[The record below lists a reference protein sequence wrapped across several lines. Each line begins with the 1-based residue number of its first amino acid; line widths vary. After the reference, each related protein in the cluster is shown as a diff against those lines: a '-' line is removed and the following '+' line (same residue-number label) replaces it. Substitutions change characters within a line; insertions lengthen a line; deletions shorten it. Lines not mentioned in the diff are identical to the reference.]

1 GKHQDSLRVLFTRFV
16 ITPSRTLSCDRHNPP
31 RRNGFHSATAGLF
44 GFRGFLTERLRKY
57 DYQLGR
63 RNCQRFLTEHF
74 VLPEEN
80 PLVAEFHQDTERLP
94 ELALQR
100 HLIHSQMCLYAR
112 VRSLLDLVSLRVL
125 SAGRGPHVLRLL
137 RCWNFWW

>member
-1 GKHQDSLRVLFTRFV
+1 RRIHCGRTRDDLPPGVGMAADPGRGVRYFSPGPTDPSVGKGEFICEAGPWSLLRFLHPV
-16 ITPSRTLSCDRHNPP
+16 TGCA
-31 RRNGFHSATAGLF
+31 ATAGLCW
-44 GFRGFLTERLRKY
+44 THHE
-57 DYQLGR
+57 
-63 RNCQRFLTEHF
+63 QRHAAVATGPDEHL
-74 VLPEEN
+74 LPLAC
-80 PLVAEFHQDTERLP
+80 PLS
-94 ELALQR
+94 LQR

>member
-1 GKHQDSLRVLFTRFV
+1 MKAYGHEQVDALLWSDKDILRIVDDEVTSKKAGYRCEKGKVMPQSAEDAVAAV
-16 ITPSRTLSCDRHNPP
+16 EQ
-31 RRNGFHSATAGLF
+31 RRIDA
-44 GFRGFLTERLRKY
+44 LT
-57 DYQLGR
+57 
-63 RNCQRFLTEHF
+63 
-74 VLPEEN
+74 
-80 PLVAEFHQDTERLP
+80 
-94 ELALQR
+94 LQR